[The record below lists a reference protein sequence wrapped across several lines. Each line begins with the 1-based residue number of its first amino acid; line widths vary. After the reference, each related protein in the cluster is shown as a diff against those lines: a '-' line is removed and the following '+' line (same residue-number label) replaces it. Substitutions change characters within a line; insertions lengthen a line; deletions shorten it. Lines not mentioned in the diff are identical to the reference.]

1 MSVGVKSG
9 VPSYTMVLARV
20 VVGLM
25 FIMFA
30 QYKLIHRDF
39 ANEGYKKYVSGW
51 VQESSVGAYKPV
63 LRETLK
69 YPKFFAYAVAISEA
83 LIGIS
88 LVLGVWVR
96 PFSILGALFMCNLIL
111 ATWHLPP
118 NSPAWRYV
126 ANQLENIP
134 LLLLFL
140 LFFSHS
146 AGQTLGLD
154 KAK

>member
-51 VQESSVGAYKPV
+51 VQESSVAPYKPV

-69 YPKFFAYAVAISEA
+69 YPKFFAYGVAIAEA

-88 LVLGVWVR
+88 LVLGLWVR
-96 PFSILGALFMCNLIL
+96 PFSIVGALFMLNLIL
-111 ATWHLPP
+111 ATWNLPP
-118 NSPAWRYV
+118 NTPAWRYLG
-126 ANQLENIP
+126 NQLENIP

-140 LFFSHS
+140 IFYAHS

-154 KAK
+154 KGK

>member
-39 ANEGYKKYVSGW
+39 AREGYQKYVSGW

-96 PFSILGALFMCNLIL
+96 PFSVLGAMFMLNLLL
-111 ATWHLPP
+111 ATWNLPP
-118 NSPAWRYV
+118 GTPAWRYV
-126 ANQLENIP
+126 GNQLETIP

-140 LFFSHS
+140 IFFAHS

>member
-1 MSVGVKSG
+1 MTNSAGKSSTAMA
-9 VPSYTMVLARV
+9 VARIA
-20 VVGLM
+20 VGLM

-51 VQESSVGAYKPV
+51 VQESAVSVYKPV

-88 LVLGVWVR
+88 LLLGV
-96 PFSILGALFMCNLIL
+96 P
-111 ATWHLPP
+111 
-118 NSPAWRYV
+118 
-126 ANQLENIP
+126 
-134 LLLLFL
+134 
-140 LFFSHS
+140 
-146 AGQTLGLD
+146 
-154 KAK
+154 